1 MAKAQRMVALKILPR
16 RSPQRRGERGANAER
31 AGEMSPNLPLR
42 DLCDLRASAVKEAQV
57 FRERTFG
64 HLHRYTLKTIERL
77 FFSAVLIIFPSVDF
91 PALEVRMPNDLSFAK
106 IP

>member
-1 MAKAQRMVALKILPR
+1 MAKAQRIVALKILPR

-31 AGEMSPNLPLR
+31 AGEMSPSLPLR

-64 HLHRYTLKTIERL
+64 HLHRSSHIRSVPLPRASGCAADSPVGRL
-77 FFSAVLIIFPSVDF
+77 LTRGIVPVSQCYLA
-91 PALEVRMPNDLSFAK
+91 
-106 IP
+106 